1 MTNGSRLR
9 QTPYYFL
16 APRRFREERVLSY
29 IRQQHRLGRHL
40 SEIIDDPYI
49 ARIGSRELVWE
60 TLRDTPLIQLLA
72 ADIREEFE
80 REGERY
86 RLTTAPRDPDAAE
99 HTPPKR

>member
-1 MTNGSRLR
+1 MTNGSPLR

-80 REGERY
+80 RER
-86 RLTTAPRDPDAAE
+86 RTLRATTASRDPDAAKRM
-99 HTPPKR
+99 PPRL